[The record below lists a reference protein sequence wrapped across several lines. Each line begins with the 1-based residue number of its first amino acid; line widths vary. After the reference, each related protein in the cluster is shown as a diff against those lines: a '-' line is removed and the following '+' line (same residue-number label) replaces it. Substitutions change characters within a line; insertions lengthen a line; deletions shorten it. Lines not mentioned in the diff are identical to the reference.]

1 MYLAGAAGYGIYT
14 TMFSQFLND
23 DIVRYGQQLT
33 LTRVDPTHFD
43 FPYFMENFVQSMINT
58 AVKQVYGI
66 VIWISGTMTV
76 LFFVLD
82 IPAVRTNFR
91 KVPIWTVYGIEYL
104 ARKVNRS

>member
-1 MYLAGAAGYGIYT
+1 
-14 TMFSQFLND
+14 MFSQFLND

-82 IPAVRTNFR
+82 IPSVRTNFR
-91 KVPIWTVYGIEYL
+91 KVPIWPVYGIEYL